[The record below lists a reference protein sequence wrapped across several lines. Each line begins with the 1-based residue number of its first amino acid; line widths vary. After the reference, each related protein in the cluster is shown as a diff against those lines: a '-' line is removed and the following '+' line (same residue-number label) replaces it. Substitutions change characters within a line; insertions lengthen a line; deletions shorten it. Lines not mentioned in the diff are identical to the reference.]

1 MEVGV
6 AEAKDR
12 LSELIGLAEQ
22 GEPVTIT
29 RHGRAVATLNATH
42 RRPTPAELDW
52 LFREIAE
59 DRAKLPPITTAEI
72 LDAIKA
78 DRKY

>member
-1 MEVGV
+1 MNVGV

-12 LSELIGLAEQ
+12 LSELIGLAER

-29 RHGRAVATLNATH
+29 RHGRAVATLNAAR
-42 RRPTPAELDW
+42 RRPSRVELEQ

-59 DRAKLPPITTAEI
+59 DRAKLPPITTEEI
-72 LDAIKA
+72 IGAIHA